1 MERSPSE
8 GDPGIPEDYRGVVRE
23 QREALW
29 RLVDRAGAA
38 ARADDLAGLRELAEE
53 IRSRI
58 EQGDDRA
65 LGNLT
70 PHLADIVAELDV
82 LYDAAFP
89 ADRDDDITALLA
101 APWPTAHRRTL
112 LAAFLG
118 CDVRHRLQL
127 DEVAERAV
135 AATDTRLLRV
145 LIRTPLGTLRRE
157 TVVRTLGALHRA
169 GALDA
174 GLVERAVTD
183 DRYLALA
190 LAGGRS
196 PAGEATDPPAAFVDA
211 VRTHLDALT
220 WRLVSAP
227 APADWDELP
236 KGPAPRGLRFVRAA
250 LAWQGDPRVARHLGA
265 AELTGEERAAL
276 LDLLRDRPP
285 EEQRRAFGWRRRAGD
300 ADALLPLFGLGGAG
314 PLLRL
319 IRAMPDGVTRQD
331 RAALLAAV
339 EEAGPDTARRLLEH
353 EPNELVSAVLGEN
366 RAQVL
371 KRVGHHSL
379 HGIAAFGML
388 PLAADETVLD
398 RYLALRAS
406 AKKGAKL
413 GPNRRHSHAAAIA
426 VALDHLAQVAGA
438 PDADRLEWDCEARLA
453 AETPTEA
460 EVGPYRVALRF
471 DGAEP
476 ALTVSRAGRTLKSVP
491 AAVRA
496 DPGYQE
502 LRAHQNRLREQAR
515 RMRTGLV
522 ERLVATAGTLTPD
535 ELERLRSLP
544 AGAAMLPALLWRD
557 GTGTIG
563 LLDEVDTTG
572 PVTAVH
578 PVDLH
583 ERRLLG
589 HWQKQLVRRR
599 LRQPV
604 KQAFRELY
612 LLTPAEREAGDVSWR
627 FAGQTV
633 DGKVAGQLL
642 SGRGWSTH
650 GEYDDHQ
657 ATRTVGGGLVAALD
671 CELSGYFGMG
681 EVRVGG
687 LRFLTGGQRAPGFR
701 GAPAGA
707 DGAGTTPV
715 PLADVPPV
723 VFSEAMRDLD
733 LVVSVA
739 GTEPEAYPSPAQ
751 AVGRAQLLAALV
763 ADLGLARVAVEGH
776 TAVVRGA
783 RALYRV
789 HLTSGSI
796 HVEPGGHLCVVPAS
810 FGATAHRRLFLPFA
824 DEDRMT
830 SIILSKVLLLAEDE
844 QITDPSIL
852 TQLASLTAAAGPDP

>member
-1 MERSPSE
+1 MERSPSA
-8 GDPGIPEDYRGVVRE
+8 DDLDIPEDYRGVVRE

-29 RLVDRAGAA
+29 RLVDRARAA
-38 ARADDLAGLRELAEE
+38 ARADDPRGLRELAEE

-70 PHLADIVAELDV
+70 PHLADLVAALDV

-89 ADRDDDITALLA
+89 AGRGDDVTALLA
-101 APWPTAHRRTL
+101 APWPTARRKAL

-135 AATDTRLLRV
+135 AATDTRLLGV

-157 TVVRTLGALHRA
+157 TVARILDALHRA
-169 GALDA
+169 GALEAD
-174 GLVERAVTD
+174 LVERAVTD
-183 DRYLALA
+183 DPYLGLA
-190 LAGGRS
+190 LAGRS
-196 PAGEATDPPAAFVDA
+196 PTDEATGSSLACRDA
-211 VRTHLDALT
+211 VRTHVDALT

-227 APADWDELP
+227 EPPDWDALP
-236 KGPAPRGLRFVRAA
+236 KGPAPRGLRFVQAA

-265 AELTGEERAAL
+265 AELTDEERTAL
-276 LDLLRDRPP
+276 PDLLRDRSP

-300 ADALLPLFGLGGAG
+300 ADALLPLFGLEGAG

-319 IRAMPDGVTRQD
+319 IRAMPDGVARQD

-339 EEAGPDTARRLLEH
+339 EDAGADTARRLLEH
-353 EPNELVSAVLGEN
+353 EPNELVSAALGEN

-371 KRVGHHSL
+371 KRVRHHSL
-379 HGIAAFGML
+379 QGIAAFGML
-388 PLAADETVLD
+388 PLAAHETVLD
-398 RYLALRAS
+398 RYLALRDS
-406 AKKGAKL
+406 AKKGAEL

-438 PDADRLEWDCEARLA
+438 PDGGRLEWDCEARLA
-453 AETPTEA
+453 EEAPTEA
-460 EVGPYRVALRF
+460 EAGPYRIALRF
-471 DGAEP
+471 DGADP
-476 ALTVSRAGRTLKSVP
+476 VLTVSRAGRTLKSVP

-502 LRAHQNRLREQAR
+502 LRRHQGRLREQAR

-522 ERLVATAGTLTPD
+522 ERLVATAGTLAPD
-535 ELERLRSLP
+535 EPDRLRSLP

-557 GTGTIG
+557 RAGTIG

-578 PVDLH
+578 PVELH
-583 ERRLLG
+583 ERGLLA
-589 HWQKQLVRRR
+589 HWQRQLVRRR

-612 LLTPAEREAGDVSWR
+612 LLTPAEYEAGDVSWR

-633 DGKVAGQLL
+633 DGKVAAQLL

-657 ATRTVGGGLVAALD
+657 ATRTVGGGLVAALA
-671 CELSGYFGMG
+671 CEFNGYFGMG

-687 LRFLTGGQRAPGFR
+687 LRFLTGGPSAPGRR
-701 GAPAGA
+701 GAPAGP
-707 DGAGTTPV
+707 DSAGSPV

-723 VFSEAMRDLD
+723 AFSEAMRDLD

-739 GTEPEAYPSPAQ
+739 GTVPEAYQSPAQ

-776 TAVVRGA
+776 TAVVRGT
-783 RALYRV
+783 RATYRV
-789 HLTSGSI
+789 QLTSGSI
-796 HVEPGGHLCVVPAS
+796 HVEPAGHLCVVPAS
-810 FGATAHRRLFLPFA
+810 FGTTAHRRLFLPFA

-852 TQLASLTAAAGPDP
+852 TQLASLTAAAGPDS